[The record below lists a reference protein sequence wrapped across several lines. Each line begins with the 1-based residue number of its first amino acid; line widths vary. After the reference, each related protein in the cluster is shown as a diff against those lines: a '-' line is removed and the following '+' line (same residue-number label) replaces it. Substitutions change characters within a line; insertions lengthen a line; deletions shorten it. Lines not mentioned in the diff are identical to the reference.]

1 MTKKIAFGMVFL
13 VEWFPLQKLL
23 KHQTLKRINKVQ
35 MPLKIFAMIDES
47 GFINGFNDNNVP
59 SPVPLRSEL
68 IHRIQN
74 H

>member
-1 MTKKIAFGMVFL
+1 MVSSAKVVKASNPKKDKQSTDAP
-13 VEWFPLQKLL
+13 E
-23 KHQTLKRINKVQ
+23 NA
-35 MPLKIFAMIDES
+35 AMIDES